1 MELLL
6 IIALLASNIFLI
18 GRVLKKPEA
27 KPEDKK
33 PPKTDEPSP
42 VEAHT
47 VDDDDL
53 VGRSHVDMERINAL
67 IDARVAAANT
77 KVNADIERL
86 NRVVAELTRPE
97 DVGMD
102 SDDTDDSKPTIPSIP
117 QEQLDEVFTHHTV
130 GESLGEPP
138 VPQEPVTGGQN
149 FKELE
154 SAVRVAK
161 DEPHTPEEAAAAR
174 QTLKEIEG
182 TQLGDRISL
191 DPKVRT
197 RILTIVYGDEDEPLS
212 KEVIAKKKVV
222 FSKTIDTL
230 DVDQININILS

>member
-6 IIALLASNIFLI
+6 IIALLASNLLLI

-27 KPEDKK
+27 KPEA
-33 PPKTDEPSP
+33 KTPSQADEPSP
-42 VEAHT
+42 VEGPAA
-47 VDDDDL
+47 DDDDI
-53 VGRSHVDMERINAL
+53 VGRSHVDMDRINAL

-97 DVGMD
+97 DVGLY
-102 SDDTDDSKPTIPSIP
+102 SDDTVDSKPDIPTIP
-117 QEQLDEVFTHHTV
+117 QERLDEVFTHHTV
-130 GESLGEPP
+130 GESFGEPP

-149 FKELE
+149 FKALE

-174 QTLKEIEG
+174 QTLKDLEG

-197 RILTIVYGDEDEPLS
+197 RILTIVYGDEDEPLA
-212 KEVIAKKKVV
+212 KEVIAKKKVIY
-222 FSKTIDTL
+222 SKTIDTL
-230 DVDQININILS
+230 DIDRINLNILS

>member
-6 IIALLASNIFLI
+6 IIALLASNLLLI

-27 KPEDKK
+27 KSEA
-33 PPKTDEPSP
+33 KTPSQADESSP
-42 VEAHT
+42 VEVSAADN
-47 VDDDDL
+47 DDI
-53 VGRSHVDMERINAL
+53 VGRSHVDMDRINAL

-97 DVGMD
+97 DVGLD
-102 SDDTDDSKPTIPSIP
+102 SDDTVDSKPDIPTIP
-117 QEQLDEVFTHHTV
+117 QERLDEVFTHHTV
-130 GESLGEPP
+130 GESFGEPP

-149 FKELE
+149 FKALE

-222 FSKTIDTL
+222 YSKTIDTL
-230 DVDQININILS
+230 DIDQINLNILS

>member
-6 IIALLASNIFLI
+6 IIALLASNLLLI

-27 KPEDKK
+27 KSEA
-33 PPKTDEPSP
+33 KTPSQVDEPSP
-42 VEAHT
+42 VEVPAA
-47 VDDDDL
+47 DDDDI
-53 VGRSHVDMERINAL
+53 VGRSHVDMDRINAL

-97 DVGMD
+97 DVGLD
-102 SDDTDDSKPTIPSIP
+102 SDDTVDSKPDIPTIP
-117 QEQLDEVFTHHTV
+117 QERLDEVFTHHTV
-130 GESLGEPP
+130 SESLGEPP

-149 FKELE
+149 FKALE

-161 DEPHTPEEAAAAR
+161 DEPHTPEEAVAAR

-222 FSKTIDTL
+222 YSKTIDTL
-230 DVDQININILS
+230 DIDQINLNILS